1 MCLFYVLILNYH
13 LFVCVL
19 FLTRQNEIILI
30 TMTSQ
35 YAQGVQQ
42 RNVRKDTKVTSA
54 DKTRAPTKNKT
65 ITITRGHPYRGVGVS
80 TSQKSYN

>member
-1 MCLFYVLILNYH
+1 
-13 LFVCVL
+13 
-19 FLTRQNEIILI
+19 
-30 TMTSQ
+30 MTSQ